1 MAPEAADVVEEML
14 LCRVDVLCR
23 LTNEPERMGRGPV
36 EVLAAAVAP
45 RPSFIGVFVAAAGS
59 FSVIVLLVPPGAG
72 N

>member
-1 MAPEAADVVEEML
+1 MAPEAADAVEEML
-14 LCRVDVLCR
+14 LCRVDALCL

-45 RPSFIGVFVAAAGS
+45 RPSFIDVSMAAAVR
-59 FSVIVLLVPPGAG
+59 FSVMVLLVPPGAG